1 MQLKGSGF
9 EARHMACADD
19 TIPRPVV
26 EVLFL
31 KSFRRAVTVIGIGAT
46 RIRWERRT
54 TKKRTYEKVA
64 DYGCSRFAHT
74 ARVKAYVKVAALTTV
89 PPTSLRGIPNGEY
102 SQNGGAEDYT
112 PTRGSTLLE
121 MIPSKQGQ

>member
-1 MQLKGSGF
+1 MHPYGCSKRTGHAIVRKEPLVRLRKSVSMQLKGSGF

-46 RIRWERRT
+46 RIRWERRI
-54 TKKRTYEKVA
+54 TKKRTYEKV
-64 DYGCSRFAHT
+64 
-74 ARVKAYVKVAALTTV
+74 V
-89 PPTSLRGIPNGEY
+89 
-102 SQNGGAEDYT
+102 
-112 PTRGSTLLE
+112 
-121 MIPSKQGQ
+121 